1 MKITEQSVTIIDPID
16 KDYIYRKLELIGR
29 VCYKSEDKI
38 TEGSAEQFLRRII
51 KSGHESV
58 LEHQS
63 ISVKFIVSR
72 SIANQIVR
80 HRVASYSQ
88 ESTRY
93 CDYNS
98 GRLGGEI
105 TVIRPMDIKPDTLE
119 FDIWEQAA
127 MDAEKA
133 YQNLRYIDIP
143 PEDAREV
150 LPHCLKTELVMTANI
165 REWRHFFRMRCAPA
179 AHKQTRQVA
188 KELLKMFYEKL
199 PVLFEDEWAEFV
211 GWEGKN
217 EKDDKK

>member
-38 TEGSAEQFLRRII
+38 TEGSAEQFIRRII

-105 TVIRPMDIKPDTLE
+105 TVIRPIDIKPDTLE
-119 FDIWEQAA
+119 FDTWEQAA

-133 YQNLRYIDIP
+133 YQNLRYIDVP

-188 KELLKMFYEKL
+188 KKLLKQFYGKL

-217 EKDDKK
+217 EEDDQK